1 MRALCTA
8 LEDAREARGLSWT
21 ALVAEMN
28 APFKFVPSIP
38 TSLSTIR
45 GMGGRASVTSAVVVQ
60 VLRWLG
66 RSPESFLKGR
76 PPPTGVDASAEA
88 LPDVGPQRILRFDT
102 KRIHA
107 ALEEGGA
114 SGGLPGDGR
123 GRAAGIQGGHAH
135 ESCDRAGNR
144 VSARHADHAMARA
157 AGCGVHARLRLVATP
172 YYSRDRW
179 STTSSPSQARAK
191 GDEELVQLVERLGH
205 PILAPEARA
214 ASRASFEG

>member
-8 LEDAREARGLSWT
+8 LEDARAARGLSWT

-45 GMGGRASVTSAVVVQ
+45 GMGGRASVTSAVVLQ

-76 PPPTGVDASAEA
+76 APPTGADASAEA

-102 KRIHA
+102 KGYTRRWRRR
-107 ALEEGGA
+107 GA
-114 SGGLPGDGR
+114 RAGLPGDR
-123 GRAAGIQGGHAH
+123 
-135 ESCDRAGNR
+135 
-144 VSARHADHAMARA
+144 
-157 AGCGVHARLRLVATP
+157 
-172 YYSRDRW
+172 
-179 STTSSPSQARAK
+179 
-191 GDEELVQLVERLGH
+191 
-205 PILAPEARA
+205 
-214 ASRASFEG
+214 SRASCRDSRRAC